1 MIVVCTHCNA
11 SYTIPDEKA
20 PKHRAVATC
29 KKCQHKIVIE
39 PDPVIQPVPGLGGV
53 HPSEPSQQAIE
64 TFTHLLLADFPK
76 LRALSVDRYAFW
88 KIFLPGPG
96 GGYKNRPNKLKV
108 KLLGAVDPVLD
119 RALIEAEKV
128 LFVAGALARSA
139 FDVLLINRWF
149 TGRYSRYALIGTDR
163 RLLMININRGHKRPL
178 HYIFQLPYK
187 SIKSVGRGLFKSGII
202 LKPYIGKRR
211 AFKSMR
217 QASAAELYG
226 FLREQIEKR
235 QPEQIEIEDP
245 AEFICPACF
254 MPFQNASNRCPLCKA
269 EFKSPVGAAIR
280 SLILPGW
287 GNLYIGRRLL
297 GLLEITLSVVI
308 WLIVLDAYLA
318 NNHYVA
324 LMAIYLAAVYNGCD
338 GILTFFAARKGWRL
352 DKRSA

>member
-1 MIVVCTHCNA
+1 MIVVCIHCNA
-11 SYTIPDEKA
+11 SYTIPDDKA

-53 HPSEPSQQAIE
+53 HPSEPSQQAVE
-64 TFTHLLLADFPK
+64 TFHHLLLADLPK
-76 LRALSVDRYAFW
+76 LRALSVNRYAFW
-88 KIFLPGPG
+88 KIFLPGPE

-108 KLLGAVDPVLD
+108 KLISAVDPVIGRVLNED
-119 RALIEAEKV
+119 EKV
-128 LFVAGALARSA
+128 LSVAGAVARSP
-139 FDVLLINRWF
+139 FDVLLVSRWF
-149 TGRYSRYALIGTDR
+149 TGRYNRYALIGTDR
-163 RLLMININRGHKRPL
+163 RLLMININRGHKRLL

-187 SIKSVGRGLFKSGII
+187 SIKSVSRGLFKSGIT
-202 LKPYIGKRR
+202 LKPYNGKRR
-211 AFKSMR
+211 AFKSMKH
-217 QASAAELYG
+217 ASSAELYG
-226 FLREQIEKR
+226 FLLERIEKS
-235 QPEQIEIEDP
+235 QSDQIEIEDP

-254 MPFQNASNRCPLCKA
+254 TPFQNASNGCPHCKA

-287 GNLYIGRRLL
+287 GNLYLGRRLL

-308 WLIVLDAYLA
+308 WLIVLDAFLA

-324 LMAIYLAAVYNGCD
+324 LMAIYLAAVVNGCD

-352 DKRSA
+352 DK